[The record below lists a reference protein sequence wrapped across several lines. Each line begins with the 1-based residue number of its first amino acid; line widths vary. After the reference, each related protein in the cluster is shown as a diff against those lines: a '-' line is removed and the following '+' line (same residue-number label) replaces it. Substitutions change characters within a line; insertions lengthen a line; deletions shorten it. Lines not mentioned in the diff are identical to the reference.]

1 MTNINKVSSA
11 IAAQTPQFIESDYPL
26 FNRFLEYYYQS
37 QEKTGLGQ
45 NILNNFLGYL
55 DIDRLDVGILDG
67 KTKLVEAIDITSDTI
82 VVESIDQFLE
92 KSGSILIGSEVIY
105 YESTTSSPNIAL
117 SPGISYDQ
125 VKLKWV
131 NLFSP
136 INLFDG
142 TTTQFNLVS
151 QDNPIA
157 PPSAQHLIVSV
168 YGEVLTPG
176 TDYTVNGTTITYAS
190 APRTKIPSDD
200 AINTFITYLDGFVEN
215 QIVPLDNISN
225 SFGEGKTQFRITRSG
240 IAYEPIVDEYV
251 VAIYDKRLLI
261 PKVDYFIDGA
271 DFIFATAP
279 TNGRFLSLHSI
290 EAPVPSFG
298 SGAEGFARVNDLGQ
312 LTSIS
317 TNVNG
322 SNYRF
327 EYPPKVSISTTVGSG
342 GAAQALVNGIKTVT
356 LLNGGKG
363 YSDTNPPVVQIES
376 PTKTGSIQATLKA
389 TVENGSVTAVELQGS
404 GSGYT
409 FTPRITFR
417 QPGGATVATPTLSSG
432 SISGGL
438 TLVNAG
444 FGYTTPPAVDVDEPT
459 GDNPIRAAFQTVL
472 AADGTIASITTINAG
487 QGYTSVPRVSIVDP
501 VGAQVLQT
509 VVDGDGRV
517 IRIDILDGGSGYD
530 EVPSVYIVDNRVDGT
545 GAYAGGTGATATA
558 AIFNGS
564 ITDINVSAFGSGYSA
579 ANPPSVVIQAPT
591 SAEAS
596 AEIGL
601 NEVTGFKVNQA
612 GKGYNKA
619 QFTGCAR
626 AASGIVEYTE
636 DGNAVFSNNTTASA
650 ASVDTEVKCLDALF
664 VKRLLDKY
672 TQQFLP
678 DVPELDY
685 KKIDV
690 RTAIKTIKD
699 FYSAK
704 GTSFSIAYL
713 FKLLYGETVSIS
725 YPKDQIIKPSAATWS
740 IDTILRAT
748 KVSGLATDIRDGL
761 LQQEADIADPN
772 VKQASALV
780 ENYIS
785 IKTSTVE
792 IFELVLSEETIT
804 GTFTVPYKTKLAEP
818 LNQTDSIITVD
829 STIGWPERNGEFI
842 IGSGTAAELVQYKEK
857 SLNQFIECTRS
868 VNGIVEDWGFC
879 Y

>member
-1 MTNINKVSSA
+1 MTNINKVSQA
-11 IAAQTPQFIESDYPL
+11 IVAQTPEFIESDYPL

-67 KTKLVEAIDITSDTI
+67 KTKLVEAIDTTSETI

-92 KSGSILIGSEVIY
+92 KSGSILIGNEVIY
-105 YESTTSSPNIAL
+105 YESITSSPNIAL

-125 VKLKWV
+125 VKLKFV
-131 NLFSP
+131 NLATP
-136 INLFDG
+136 INDFDG
-142 TTTQFNLVS
+142 TTTQFNLTS

-168 YGEVLTPG
+168 YGEVLTPV
-176 TDYTVNGTTITYAS
+176 TDYTVSGTTITYAT

-215 QIVPLDNISN
+215 QIIGLDNISN
-225 SFGEGKTQFRITRSG
+225 SFGEGKTQFRITNNG
-240 IAYEPIVDEYV
+240 LAYEPIVDEYV

-279 TNGRFLSLHSI
+279 TNGRFLSLYSI

-298 SGAEGFARVNDLGQ
+298 SGAEGFARVNDTGQ

-327 EYPPKVSISTTVGSG
+327 EYPPKVSINTTTGSG
-342 GAAQALVNGIKTVT
+342 GAASALVNGIKNVT
-356 LLNGGKG
+356 LLDGGKG

-376 PTKTGSIQATLKA
+376 PTKTGSTQATLKA
-389 TVENGSVTAVELQGS
+389 TVTNGSVTGVELVGS

-417 QPGGATVATPTLSSG
+417 QPGGATVATPTVSHYHGGSGG
-432 SISGGL
+432 SITGGL
-438 TLVNAG
+438 TITNAG
-444 FGYTTPPAVDVDEPT
+444 FGYTTPPAIYVDEPT
-459 GDNPIRAAFQTVL
+459 GNNPIRASFQTVL
-472 AADGTIASITTINAG
+472 ASDGTIASITTINAG
-487 QGYTSVPRVSIVDP
+487 QGYTSVPRVAIVDP

-517 IRIDILDGGSGYD
+517 IRIDILNGGSGYD

-558 AIFNGS
+558 AIFNGA
-564 ITDINVSAFGSGYSA
+564 ITDINVSAFGTGYSS

-619 QFTGCAR
+619 QFVGCAR

-636 DGNAVFSNNTTASA
+636 DGNAVFSNNTTAA
-650 ASVDTEVKCLDALF
+650 ASAVDTEVKCLDALF

-685 KKIDV
+685 TKIDV

-761 LQQEADIADPN
+761 L
-772 VKQASALV
+772 
-780 ENYIS
+780 
-785 IKTSTVE
+785 
-792 IFELVLSEETIT
+792 
-804 GTFTVPYKTKLAEP
+804 
-818 LNQTDSIITVD
+818 
-829 STIGWPERNGEFI
+829 
-842 IGSGTAAELVQYKEK
+842 
-857 SLNQFIECTRS
+857 
-868 VNGIVEDWGFC
+868 
-879 Y
+879 